1 LEVDL
6 KIRITQTCGIA
17 GEHIEAGEVVD
28 LPDNDAIAVI
38 NMGKATP
45 DDGKAKP
52 KDRAVGLNTD
62 NAAPLKKRSR
72 KK

>member
-1 LEVDL
+1 M
-6 KIRITQTCGIA
+6 KIRITQDCGIA
-17 GEHIEAGEVVD
+17 GKHTEAGEVVD
-28 LPDNDAIAVI
+28 LPDNDAINII

>member
-1 LEVDL
+1 M
-6 KIRITQTCGIA
+6 KIKITQDCGIA
-17 GEHIEAGEVVD
+17 GEHTEAGQVVD
-28 LPDNDAIAVI
+28 IPENEAIAVV

-45 DDGKAKP
+45 YDGKAKP

-62 NAAPLKKRSR
+62 NAAPLKKRTR